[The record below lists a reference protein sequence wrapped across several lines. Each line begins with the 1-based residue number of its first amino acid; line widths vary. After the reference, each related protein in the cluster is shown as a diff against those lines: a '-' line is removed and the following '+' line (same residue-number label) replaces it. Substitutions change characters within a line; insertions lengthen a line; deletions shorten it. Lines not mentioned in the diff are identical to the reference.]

1 MEGKTDGWTG
11 EPIMQPPRGRPH
23 NKSSAFFVTVRAGT
37 AYRHLFCQR
46 YVFFSF
52 FNVYGP
58 HYSCTP
64 RCALNHKLF
73 IVLNAW

>member
-46 YVFFSF
+46 YVFFRF
-52 FNVYGP
+52 LM
-58 HYSCTP
+58 CTD
-64 RCALNHKLF
+64 RTIHVRLGAL
-73 IVLNAW
+73 